1 MFKRALTVL
10 VLAAAT
16 LTAGTATA
24 HADKTYSGEGD
35 QVVRISATKTPGL
48 LEFSHNGESNFIVWA
63 VNQRG
68 KKQDLLANTIGP
80 YKGTVLYNSTAGSA
94 IAALEIKADGAWT
107 ARFKPVT
114 KARCWC
120 AGTIRGEGDQVLKL
134 SPTRGL
140 RTVSA
145 AHKGESNF
153 IVFGYTRVGPYGD
166 LLFNKIDAYK
176 GNALLPTGTRLVTVK
191 ADGAWSLTRR

>member
-1 MFKRALTVL
+1 M
-10 VLAAAT
+10 
-16 LTAGTATA
+16 
-24 HADKTYSGEGD
+24 
-35 QVVRISATKTPGL
+35 
-48 LEFSHNGESNFIVWA
+48 
-63 VNQRG
+63 
-68 KKQDLLANTIGP
+68 
-80 YKGTVLYNSTAGSA
+80 
-94 IAALEIKADGAWT
+94 
-107 ARFKPVT
+107 T